1 MKKKINIGMVA
12 DEDLPISLWNEAVM
26 YEDDHGVMIE
36 VNQDITIRINPQD
49 FPKIIALMAETMD
62 GMVQY

>member
-12 DEDLPISLWNEAVM
+12 DEDLPISLWNDAFM
-26 YEDDHGVMIE
+26 YEDDHGVVIE
-36 VNQDITIRINPQD
+36 VNQDINIRIDPQD

>member
-1 MKKKINIGMVA
+1 MKKKLNIGMVA
-12 DEDLPISLWNEAVM
+12 NEDLPISLWNDAVM

>member
-1 MKKKINIGMVA
+1 MKKKLNIGMVA